1 MEISNFFTW
10 FSNLKYYIFALYN
23 IAAYGGDIFNNV
35 VCMSK
40 AQTKPEQ
47 NENIKALNL
56 LACSKCQGRGLVKNK
71 ICRNCSG
78 LGVVGEWGGVRVVWG
93 RGFNPRSILQWEM
106 GRAWFWF
113 INIILFLV
121 VVWGLLR
128 LVINLQEFG
137 FIQVFDI
144 EFWLS
149 SEMRPWWIAVLADS
163 FLYYR
168 FIKDQKG
175 RVTLFDIKSS
185 KKRSEVIAI
194 APLVSKDSWEVFKV
208 LWKEAF
214 KEKSSI
220 VKPLHLFRA
229 LLEDKT
235 ILAIM
240 VRLGVSPGLLKEIVD
255 RQLSRQSIKLQPGS
269 EPVLS
274 MEFKQIIFMA
284 FVSAWQNNLDRVEPQ
299 SFLRSLVQQSQEVD
313 EILNELNK
321 SKDLIN
327 DVIQWF
333 DIDKQIIERYKRF
346 HRFSLLRP
354 KSTMNRAMTAIATPV
369 LDQFSQDLT
378 KLATL
383 GYLDFCLKR
392 NREIDQLF
400 RLIEGGA
407 KAVVLVGP
415 NGVGKSTIIGAVA
428 ERMIT
433 EEVPDLLKDKRLVS
447 LSLPKLLAGA
457 TAPGIVEERIL
468 AMRDEIVRSGN
479 IVLFIDNIHD
489 LVGASGQGDAGLDV
503 SELIARII
511 ERGEFPILATSTKV
525 DYRRFIEGKALGSV
539 LQKVDVEEA
548 DRETALAAMQSKVAF
563 FEHKYNIFY
572 SLDALNK
579 IIELSDRYIHDQMLP
594 EKAIRLMEE
603 VAVYVKKIKGEKQM
617 ILAEDIAKL
626 MSEKTD
632 IPLAQI
638 TEVES
643 EQLLNLEEII
653 HQRLVDQEEA
663 VNAVASALRRARTQL
678 RDEKRP
684 IVNLLFLG
692 PTGVGKT
699 ELAKTVA
706 ATYFGSEQEIVR
718 LDMSEY
724 QNKSSIS
731 RLIGSESDPSGGYLT
746 ESIKHKPY
754 TVLLLDE
761 LEKAHPDILNVFL
774 QVMDDGRLTDWG
786 GQTVDFTNTIIIA
799 TSNAGTRFIQ
809 EEINRGVSLAAIRE
823 QLVRDKLKEYFRP
836 EFLNRFDN
844 IVVFQPLTPEHI
856 KQIAQLLLKKNSR
869 RLEEKGI
876 KLEVTEAALEE
887 LAQAGFDPLFGAR
900 PMRRVIQDRVDDALA
915 KYLLTGQVGRRDTV
929 ILDKGG
935 KIKIK
940 KAKRL

>member
-1 MEISNFFTW
+1 MTALPQKENLSQEIGEMTM
-10 FSNLKYYIFALYN
+10 FA
-23 IAAYGGDIFNNV
+23 
-35 VCMSK
+35 C
-40 AQTKPEQ
+40 E
-47 NENIKALNL
+47 
-56 LACSKCQGRGLVKNK
+56 KCQGQASGEKTT
-71 ICRNCSG
+71 CSHCGG
-78 LGVVGEWGGVRVVWG
+78 LGVVAQWNNLRLSWG
-93 RGFNPRSILQWEM
+93 RGFNSRSVLQWEM
-106 GRAWFWF
+106 GRAWFWL
-113 INIILFLV
+113 INVLLFLIIIWGFLV
-121 VVWGLLR
+121 LVLNLLELGLLE
-128 LVINLQEFG
+128 VFNIN
-137 FIQVFDI
+137 
-144 EFWLS
+144 FWLAA
-149 SEMRPWWIAVLADS
+149 EIRPWWLSVLADS

-168 FIKDQKG
+168 LIQDRKG
-175 RVTLFDIKSS
+175 KVTLFDIKLDKANQLRNVKVAS
-185 KKRSEVIAI
+185 
-194 APLVSKDSWEVFKV
+194 LVSKDMWEVFKV
-208 LWKEAF
+208 LWKNAT
-214 KEKSSI
+214 KDNTGLI
-220 VKPLHLFRA
+220 KPLHLFKA

-235 ILAIM
+235 ILGIM
-240 VRLGVSPGLLKEIVD
+240 VRLGVNISLLRDMIE
-255 RQLSRQSIKLQPGS
+255 RQISRQEVQITKGKKIS
-269 EPVLS
+269 LS
-274 MEFKQIIFMA
+274 PEFKEVLFASFIN
-284 FVSAWQNNLDRVEPQ
+284 AWQNGLDRIEPQ
-299 SFLRSLVQQSQEVD
+299 SFLRALLQNSP
-313 EILNELNK
+313 EIEEIFIELNK
-321 SKDLIN
+321 DKELVE

-333 DIDKQIIERYKRF
+333 DIDQQMIERYKRF

-378 KLATL
+378 RLATL

-392 NREIDQLF
+392 QREIDELF

-407 KAVVLVGP
+407 DAVVLVGP
-415 NGVGKSTIIGAVA
+415 EGAGKSTIIGAVA

-433 EEVPDLLKDKRLVS
+433 EDVPDLLKDKRLVS

-457 TAPGIVEERIL
+457 TTPGVIEERIL

-489 LVGASGQGDAGLDV
+489 LVGASGQGDAGLDA

-511 ERGEFPILATSTKV
+511 ERREFPVLATSTKV

-539 LQKVDVEEA
+539 LQKVEVEEA
-548 DRETALAAMQSKVAF
+548 DEQTTLAAMQSKVAL
-563 FEHKYNIFY
+563 FEHKYNVYY
-572 SLDALNK
+572 SLDALKK
-579 IIELSDRYIHDQMLP
+579 IIELSERYIHDQVMP
-594 EKAIRLMEE
+594 QKAIRIMEE
-603 VAVYVKKIKGEKQM
+603 VAVYVRKIKGEKQL
-617 ILAEDIAKL
+617 ILSEDVAQL
-626 MSEKTD
+626 MSEKVD

-638 TEVES
+638 TEMES
-643 EQLLNLEEII
+643 ERLLNLEEII
-653 HQRLVDQEEA
+653 HQRLVNQEEA
-663 VNAVASALRRARTQL
+663 VKAVSSALRRARTQL

-724 QNKSSIS
+724 QHTNSIA

-746 ESIKHKPY
+746 ESIKNKPY

-774 QVMDDGRLTDWG
+774 QVMDDGRLTDWN

-809 EEINRGVSLAAIRE
+809 EEMNKGVSLAVIKE
-823 QLVRDKLKEYFRP
+823 QLVRDRLKEYFRP

-876 KLEVTEAALEE
+876 KLGVTEAALEE

-915 KYLLTGQVGRRDTV
+915 KFLLTGQVSRRDTV
-929 ILDKGG
+929 VLDRGG
-935 KIKIK
+935 KIRIK
-940 KAKRL
+940 KARKI

>member
-1 MEISNFFTW
+1 MGDKIEEKNSTE
-10 FSNLKYYIFALYN
+10 SAAL
-23 IAAYGGDIFNNV
+23 
-35 VCMSK
+35 
-40 AQTKPEQ
+40 T
-47 NENIKALNL
+47 L
-56 LACSKCQGRGLVKNK
+56 LACEKCQGRGLVKNR
-71 ICRNCSG
+71 ICRECFG
-78 LGVVGEWGGVRVVWG
+78 LGVMGEWNNFRLVWG
-93 RGFNPRSILQWEM
+93 RAFNPKAILQWEM
-106 GRAWFWF
+106 RRALFWLV
-113 INIILFLV
+113 NIILFLV
-121 VVWGLLR
+121 VVWGFLT
-128 LVINLQEFG
+128 LVINLQELG
-137 FIQVFDI
+137 FLQVFNI
-144 EFWLS
+144 SFWHS
-149 SEMRPWWIAVLADS
+149 PKMRPWWLAVLADS

-168 FIKDQKG
+168 FIKDRKG
-175 RVTLFDIKSS
+175 RTTLFDIKSAS
-185 KKRSEVIAI
+185 QKPRLISI

-208 LWKEAF
+208 LWKRV
-214 KEKSSI
+214 
-220 VKPLHLFRA
+220 VKNNDSVIQPLHLFRA
-229 LLEDKT
+229 LLDNKT
-235 ILAIM
+235 VLAIM
-240 VRLGVSPGLLKEIVD
+240 VRLGVSPVALKNIID
-255 RQLSRQSIKLQPGS
+255 RQIKRRMVKIESGS
-269 EPVLS
+269 EPALS
-274 MEFKQIIFMA
+274 MEFKKVIFSA
-284 FVSAWQNNLDRVEPQ
+284 FVSAWKNNLDKIEPQ
-299 SFLRSLVQQSQEVD
+299 SFLRSLVENSPEVED
-313 EILNELNK
+313 ILVEFNKDKEL
-321 SKDLIN
+321 IGE
-327 DVIQWF
+327 VIQWF
-333 DIDKQIIERYKRF
+333 DIDRRMIERYRRF

-354 KSTMNRAMTAIATPV
+354 KSSMNRAMTAIATPV

-378 KLATL
+378 RLATL

-392 NREIDQLF
+392 QREINELF

-428 ERMIT
+428 EKIIT
-433 EEVPDLLKDKRLVS
+433 EDVPDLLKDKRLVS

-457 TAPGIVEERIL
+457 TSPGIVEERVL

-489 LVGASGQGDAGLDV
+489 LVGASGQGDAGLDI

-511 ERGEFPILATSTKV
+511 ERGEFPILATSTKI

-539 LQKVDVEEA
+539 LQKIDIEEA
-548 DRETALAAMQSKVAF
+548 DPETTLAAMQSKVAF
-563 FEHKYNIFY
+563 FEHKYGVFY
-572 SLDALNK
+572 SLDSLKK
-579 IIELSDRYIHDQMLP
+579 IIDLSDRYIHDQVLP

-603 VAVYVKKIKGEKQM
+603 AAVYVKKHKGEKQM

-643 EQLLNLEEII
+643 ERLLNLEQII

-663 VNAVASALRRARTQL
+663 VKAVASALRRARTQL

-724 QNKSSIS
+724 QNKNSVS

-746 ESIKHKPY
+746 ENIKHKPY

-761 LEKAHPDILNVFL
+761 LEKAHPDILNIFL
-774 QVMDDGRLTDWG
+774 QVMDDGRLTDWS

-799 TSNAGTRFIQ
+799 TSNAGTSFIQ
-809 EEINRGVSLAAIRE
+809 EEISRGISLASIKE

-844 IVVFQPLTPEHI
+844 IVVFRPLTPEHI
-856 KQIAQLLLKKNSR
+856 KQIAALLLKKNSK
-869 RLEEKGI
+869 RLEQKGI
-876 KLEVTEAALEE
+876 KLEVTDAALDE
-887 LAQAGFDPLFGAR
+887 LAREGFDPLFGAR
-900 PMRRVIQDRVDDALA
+900 PMRRLIQDRVDDALA
-915 KYLLTGQVGRRDTV
+915 KYLLTGQVSRRDTV
-929 ILDKGG
+929 ILDRGG

-940 KAKRL
+940 KAYRL

>member
-1 MEISNFFTW
+1 M
-10 FSNLKYYIFALYN
+10 
-23 IAAYGGDIFNNV
+23 GGKI
-35 VCMSK
+35 K
-40 AQTKPEQ
+40 E
-47 NENIKALNL
+47 ENRVESATLSL
-56 LACSKCQGRGLVKNK
+56 LACEKCQGRGLVKSK
-71 ICRNCSG
+71 ICRECFG
-78 LGVVGEWGGVRVVWG
+78 LGVVGEWNNSRLVWG
-93 RGFNPRSILQWEM
+93 RVFNPRAILQWEM
-106 GRAWFWF
+106 RRALFWL
-113 INIILFLV
+113 INIVLFLI
-121 VVWGLLR
+121 VVWGFLT
-128 LVINLQEFG
+128 LVIDLQEFG
-137 FIQVFDI
+137 FLQVFNI
-144 EFWLS
+144 SFWHS
-149 SEMRPWWIAVLADS
+149 PKMRPWWLAVLADS

-168 FIKDQKG
+168 FVKDRKG
-175 RVTLFDIKSS
+175 RITLFDIKSAS
-185 KKRSEVIAI
+185 KKPQVISI

-208 LWKEAF
+208 LWKRV
-214 KEKSSI
+214 
-220 VKPLHLFRA
+220 VKNNNSVIQPLHLFRA
-229 LLEDKT
+229 LLDDKT
-235 ILAIM
+235 VLAIM
-240 VRLGVSPGLLKEIVD
+240 VRLGVSPVALKNIID
-255 RQLSRQSIKLQPGS
+255 RQINRQAVKIKPGS
-269 EPVLS
+269 EPALS
-274 MEFKQIIFMA
+274 MEFKQIIFSA
-284 FVSAWQNNLDRVEPQ
+284 FVSAWKNDLDKIEPQ
-299 SFLRSLVQQSQEVD
+299 SFLRSLVEKSPEVED
-313 EILNELNK
+313 ILVEFNKDKEL
-321 SKDLIN
+321 IGE
-327 DVIQWF
+327 VIQWF
-333 DIDKQIIERYKRF
+333 DIDRQMIERYKRF

-354 KSTMNRAMTAIATPV
+354 KSSMNRAMTAIATPV

-378 KLATL
+378 RLATL

-392 NREIDQLF
+392 QREINELF

-428 ERMIT
+428 EKMIT
-433 EEVPDLLKDKRLVS
+433 EDVPDLLKDKRLVS

-457 TAPGIVEERIL
+457 TTPGVVEERVL

-511 ERGEFPILATSTKV
+511 ERGEFPILATSTKI

-539 LQKVDVEEA
+539 LQKIDIEEA
-548 DRETALAAMQSKVAF
+548 DAETTLAAMQSKVAF
-563 FEHKYNIFY
+563 FEHKYGVFY
-572 SLDALNK
+572 SLDSLKK
-579 IIELSDRYIHDQMLP
+579 IIDLSDRYIHDQVLP

-603 VAVYVKKIKGEKQM
+603 AAVYVKKHKGEKQM

-643 EQLLNLEEII
+643 ERLLNLEQII

-663 VNAVASALRRARTQL
+663 VKAVASALRRARTQL

-724 QNKSSIS
+724 QNKNSVS

-746 ESIKHKPY
+746 ENIKHKPY

-761 LEKAHPDILNVFL
+761 LEKAHSDILNIFL
-774 QVMDDGRLTDWG
+774 QVMDDGRLTDWS

-809 EEINRGVSLAAIRE
+809 EEISRGISLASIKE

-844 IVVFQPLTPEHI
+844 IVVFRPLTPEHI
-856 KQIAQLLLKKNSR
+856 KQIAALLLKKNSK
-869 RLEEKGI
+869 RLEQKGI
-876 KLEVTEAALEE
+876 KLEVTDAALDE
-887 LAQAGFDPLFGAR
+887 LAREGFDPLFGAR
-900 PMRRVIQDRVDDALA
+900 PMRRLIQDRVDDALA
-915 KYLLTGQVGRRDTV
+915 KYLLTGQVSRRDTV
-929 ILDKGG
+929 ILDRGG
-935 KIKIK
+935 KIRIK
-940 KAKRL
+940 KARSL